1 MDPITSSY
9 TGPMFCKKC
18 GGVLPNP
25 DECVCQPEN
34 KSDKGEDDACSGEEE
49 VSVYQGREEGS

>member
-1 MDPITSSY
+1 MNPIASSY
-9 TGPMFCKKC
+9 AGPMFCKKC
-18 GGVLPNP
+18 GGVLPSP